1 METLINCPICN
12 ASNLKNF
19 TSVKDLSVSK
29 EIFELAECEKCKFI
43 FTNPRPAENEIG
55 KYYQSEDYVS
65 HNDTNKGFINGIYQL
80 VKKYTLWKK
89 LNLMVQISG
98 KKTGKLLDYGC
109 GTGDFIKI
117 LSDVKWN
124 VNGLEPDNGA
134 RKLAQNKVG
143 EERVKDLS
151 HLQNLEKDYDV
162 ITCWHVVEHIHD
174 LNKTIETL
182 KNALQPKGKLL
193 IAVPNITSYDSLHY
207 KEFWAALDIP
217 RHLYHL
223 KPSDI
228 QYLAKNHALEV
239 ERTLP
244 MVFDSF
250 YVSMLSEKYKGGNIF
265 KAFFI
270 GLISNLKAASKGNNT
285 YSSQIYILKKI

>member
-1 METLINCPICN
+1 METLLNCPICKAN
-12 ASNLKNF
+12 NLNEYS
-19 TSVKDLSVSK
+19 SVKDFSVSK
-29 EIFELAECEKCKFI
+29 ETFELNSCLNCGFI

-65 HNDTNKGFINGIYQL
+65 HNDTNKGFINSIYQL

-98 KKTGKLLDYGC
+98 KKAGKLLDYGC

-117 LSDVKWN
+117 LADVKWE
-124 VNGLEPDNGA
+124 VMGLEPDEGA
-134 RKLAQNKVG
+134 RKLAQSKVG
-143 EERVKDLS
+143 EEKVNDLS
-151 HLQNLEKDYDV
+151 FLKKLEQNYDV

-174 LNKTIETL
+174 LNNTIETL

-193 IAVPNITSYDSLHY
+193 IAVPNITSYDFLHY
-207 KEFWAALDIP
+207 KEFWAALDVP
-217 RHLYHL
+217 RHLYHF

-228 QYLAKNHALEV
+228 KNLAQKHGLEV
-239 ERTLP
+239 ERILP

-250 YVSMLSEKYKGGNIF
+250 YVSMLSEKYKGGNIL
-265 KAFFI
+265 KAFWI
-270 GLISNLKAASKGNNT
+270 GLLSNLKAASKGNNS
-285 YSSQIYILKKI
+285 YSSQIYILKKN